1 MLELPGNRI
10 IQDGLIQRFEFTFEF
25 AWKTVEVQLESQGV
39 NDVLSPKAILKELY
53 ALRWIDDE
61 TTWLE
66 MLKDRNMTSYVYD
79 ESVADEF
86 NNRVRKIPLTMW

>member
-39 NDVLSPKAILKELY
+39 NDVLSP
-53 ALRWIDDE
+53 
-61 TTWLE
+61 
-66 MLKDRNMTSYVYD
+66 
-79 ESVADEF
+79 
-86 NNRVRKIPLTMW
+86 